1 MTTIT
6 PFLWFN
12 DNAEQAIERYLKV
25 FDEAELVDENRLH
38 DGKLFVATIRLQG
51 QPLTLMNGGPM
62 HQLTDAFSLAVSVET
77 QEQVDRISD
86 ALIEG
91 GGEQGP
97 CGWLVDAFG
106 LSWQIVPTL
115 LMRLLSDPDPEK
127 ARAYPGGHDAD
138 EAAQSPG
145 TAGGARRRMSRT
157 LAA

>member
-12 DNAEQAIERYLKV
+12 DNAEQAIERYLTV
-25 FDEAELVDENRLH
+25 FDDAEIVEENRLQ
-38 DGKLFVATIRLQG
+38 DGKLFIGTIRLRG
-51 QPLTLMNGGPM
+51 QTLTLMNGGPM
-62 HQLTDAFSLAVSVET
+62 HQLTDAFSLSVSVET
-77 QEQVDRISD
+77 QDEVDTISD

-127 ARAYPGGHDAD
+127 ACRTQAAMMQMKRLDLQALQDAHD
-138 EAAQSPG
+138 
-145 TAGGARRRMSRT
+145 GA
-157 LAA
+157 

>member
-6 PFLWFN
+6 PFLWFD

-25 FDEAELVDENRLH
+25 FDDAELVEENRLQ
-38 DGKLFVATIRLQG
+38 DGALFVGTIRLQG
-51 QPLTLMNGGPM
+51 QALTLMNGGPM
-62 HQLTDAFSLAVSVET
+62 HKLTDAFSLSVSVET
-77 QEQVDRISD
+77 QEEVDTISD

-127 ARAYPGGHDAD
+127 AGRTQAAMMQMKRLNLQALQDAHDAV
-138 EAAQSPG
+138 
-145 TAGGARRRMSRT
+145 
-157 LAA
+157 

>member
-6 PFLWFN
+6 PFLWFD

-25 FDEAELVDENRLH
+25 FDDAELVDENRLH
-38 DGKLFVATIRLQG
+38 DGALFIGTIRLQG
-51 QPLTLMNGGPM
+51 QTLTLMNGGPM
-62 HQLTDAFSLAVSVET
+62 HKLTDAFSLSVSVET
-77 QEQVDRISD
+77 QEEVDTISD
-86 ALIEG
+86 ALIDG

-127 ARAYPGGHDAD
+127 AGRTQAAMMQMKRLNLQALQDAHD
-138 EAAQSPG
+138 G
-145 TAGGARRRMSRT
+145 V
-157 LAA
+157 

>member
-6 PFLWFN
+6 PFLWFD
-12 DNAEQAIERYLKV
+12 DNAEQAIERYLEV
-25 FDEAELVDENRLH
+25 FDDAELVEESRLH
-38 DGKLFVATIRLQG
+38 DGNLFIATVRLQG

-62 HQLTDAFSLAVSVET
+62 HKLTDAFSLSVSVVT
-77 QEQVDRISD
+77 QEEVDRISD

-115 LMRLLSDPDPEK
+115 LMQLLSDPDPEK
-127 ARAYPGGHDAD
+127 AGRTQAAMMQMKRLNLQALQEAHD
-138 EAAQSPG
+138 
-145 TAGGARRRMSRT
+145 GA
-157 LAA
+157 